1 METKLRNLVKF
12 RNNPA
17 IPDAWEFYTKNRE
30 KFRGQVYVPYLD
42 GMKKIFF

>member
-12 RNNPA
+12 RNNPG

-42 GMKKIFF
+42 GKF